1 MSDKDKIEIINKC
14 LDRTYDDPEFSLILN
29 DIYDLA
35 NLDKNYYFMDYDL
48 NKITFYDEMFPF
60 FKYIVKEGDI
70 PLFHDIAYMLSHPK
84 NCAVNASVV
93 IDLYK
98 LAIEPYEYCRSD
110 NEENLFTMI
119 ADFLVE
125 EKDYDFC
132 LKHSNYLYYYCMG
145 RLIEARSHD
154 SVSWKFAHYVIHYL
168 FENKIDEEKAKKCY
182 DFFIDNGS
190 TFSSYYAF
198 NYNENNRKQ
207 FLDML
212 MNKIFQEME
221 LNKKEIK

>member
-1 MSDKDKIEIINKC
+1 MSDKDKIEVINKC
-14 LDRTYDDPEFSLILN
+14 LDRTYEDQELSPILN

-35 NLDKNYYFMDYDL
+35 DFEKQYYFLDCDG
-48 NKITFYDEMFPF
+48 NKISFYDKMFPF
-60 FKYIVKEGDI
+60 FKYIVKGGDI
-70 PLFHDIAYMLSHPK
+70 PLFHDIAYILSHPK
-84 NCAVNASVV
+84 NSAVSAYVV

-110 NEENLFTMI
+110 NVETLFTMI

-145 RLIEARSHD
+145 RLIESRTHD
-154 SVSWKFAHYVIHYL
+154 RVSWKFTQYVIHYL

-182 DFFIDNGS
+182 DFFIENGS
-190 TFSSYYAF
+190 TFSSYFVF
-198 NYNENNRKQ
+198 NYNKNNGKE
-207 FLDML
+207 FLDMIT
-212 MNKIFQEME
+212 NKIFNEME